1 MSRCFG
7 SCASVWVIL
16 YAKMHVF
23 LILEHMV
30 GDSVLSKMELEL
42 RQSTILG
49 IFETCRYSSIF
60 LARPETTTADNFGRS
75 GVFFHLLI

>member
-16 YAKMHVF
+16 YTKMHVF
-23 LILEHMV
+23 LILEHMAE
-30 GDSVLSKMELEL
+30 DSILTKILEL
-42 RQSTILG
+42 RQSTIPG

-75 GVFFHLLI
+75 GVFPHLLV